1 MFRTLFTRRGGVAV
15 AAATVGMASM
25 SLAFAGTAGAA
36 PSSTLLIGS
45 GSQTSYSTMTALSD
59 IFNNVAG
66 CDLTASTSIPATL
79 NCGTSSIAAG
89 TAGGEQGFAVAAD
102 NPYNDFTVQA
112 PAIGSGNGATA
123 LLAAGSGSPTQP
135 ISYSRSSSGSKGN
148 STTNLVKYATDG
160 VSWTTFNVAG
170 GVKTAQNKITNIT
183 KANLIAIWNGTLTCA
198 GAQFG
203 GMDWTCLGAKAH
215 SPIDVYVA
223 QTGSGTYSTWQGAL
237 GFSKTSP
244 GGVTNAGM
252 EAGWPTDPAHVA
264 TLVSAHE
271 NIFENQ
277 MATIAAQP
285 DAANAIYFSSLGKFT
300 TTCAGKSGKKI
311 VCAGTPSNDNVT
323 FGSIDGITAT
333 QATVQ
338 GTGGGAGVTFPIT
351 RGLYN
356 IYSNSS
362 ASVPATQATL
372 NFVGEHG
379 FLCKSSTST
388 ETDTQT
394 GLPYRT
400 EIENAIKAQGFFP
413 LDVTATSF
421 AEGTVPFPGTISD
434 AGYAASDNAAGN
446 SGATGSGFCLV
457 SHN

>member
-1 MFRTLFTRRGGVAV
+1 
-15 AAATVGMASM
+15 
-25 SLAFAGTAGAA
+25 
-36 PSSTLLIGS
+36 
-45 GSQTSYSTMTALSD
+45 
-59 IFNNVAG
+59 
-66 CDLTASTSIPATL
+66 
-79 NCGTSSIAAG
+79 
-89 TAGGEQGFAVAAD
+89 
-102 NPYNDFTVQA
+102 
-112 PAIGSGNGATA
+112 
-123 LLAAGSGSPTQP
+123 
-135 ISYSRSSSGSKGN
+135 
-148 STTNLVKYATDG
+148 
-160 VSWTTFNVAG
+160 
-170 GVKTAQNKITNIT
+170 
-183 KANLIAIWNGTLTCA
+183 
-198 GAQFG
+198 
-203 GMDWTCLGAKAH
+203 
-215 SPIDVYVA
+215 
-223 QTGSGTYSTWQGAL
+223 
-237 GFSKTSP
+237 
-244 GGVTNAGM
+244 M

-300 TTCAGKSGKKI
+300 TTCAGKNGKKI

-372 NFVGEHG
+372 NFVGENG

-413 LDVTATSF
+413 LDVIATSF
-421 AEGTVPFPGTISD
+421 AEGTVPFPGTITD
-434 AGYAASDNAAGN
+434 TGYAASDNAAGN